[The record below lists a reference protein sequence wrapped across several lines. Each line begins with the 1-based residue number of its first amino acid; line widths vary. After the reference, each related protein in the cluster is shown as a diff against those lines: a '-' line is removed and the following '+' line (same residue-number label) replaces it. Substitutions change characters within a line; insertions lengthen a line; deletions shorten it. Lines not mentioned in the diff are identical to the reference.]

1 MFINLPFIWR
11 ILLITLLIGSGLT
24 IFWGS
29 VHVKD
34 DHAALKKQFLDDMN
48 VRARTSRIRL
58 DNYVKLHHYSAELF
72 VTQKRFLTYL
82 EKTQPLNKD
91 DGILVHKK
99 TPSWFPDRSVQRSF
113 IKSHN
118 FLLLDSAG
126 EVRESYS
133 RRGREVPPELH
144 LRIKQQNTL
153 LLPTES
159 WFIKLQNS
167 LYLITSQSLE
177 KGGVKAWSRL
187 LLATEVDDEFLHN
200 SQGLLETIDL
210 FALINN
216 DTQSVMV
223 SSDLDTIPL
232 GVSIEALKEEY
243 LVGSEAFFDYGN
255 SDVIIKMVLLIPRN
269 DLQKLLD
276 KIDNKS
282 MKQVVLISTTF
293 VISFI
298 LLFYWFINNL
308 DMFTSKM
315 VSFSK
320 NKLGIDAPT
329 AAPGGPIERV
339 QNQFKLLSEAIL
351 QAREREKLT
360 QVQLAKSEMM
370 AALGDLV
377 AGVAHEINTPLGTGY
392 TSSSFLNGQTK
403 TLKTAFENQKLT
415 RSDLEAYLD
424 MATESTM
431 LIEKNLSRASDLIRS
446 FKMVAVDQGRN
457 DQREFDMKSYVE
469 EVLVNL
475 RPKWKRTNH
484 KVKLNC
490 LEDFSVNSYP
500 GAISQIIT
508 NLIVNS
514 LDHGFKEQKDGCI
527 NIDIS
532 RQKHQEEMIFLRYW
546 DNGCGMSQEGVNK
559 VFEPFFTTAR
569 DQGGSGLGMHIV
581 YNLVNQALN
590 GTIECQSKPG
600 EGVVFEILFPAKIP
614 KREIEQIN

>member
-1 MFINLPFIWR
+1 VFINLPFIWR
-11 ILLITLLIGSGLT
+11 IFLITLLLGSGLT

-29 VHVKD
+29 VNVKG
-34 DHAALKKQFLDDMN
+34 DHEALKKQFLDEMN

-72 VTQKRFLTYL
+72 IIQKRFLAYL
-82 EKTQPLNKD
+82 EDTKPLKN
-91 DGILVHKK
+91 GVESLVHKK
-99 TPSWFPDRSVQRSF
+99 TPPWFPDRSIQRTF
-113 IKSHN
+113 IKSHH
-118 FLLLDSAG
+118 FLLLDSTG
-126 EVRESYS
+126 LVRESYS
-133 RRGREVPPELH
+133 RRGREIPQELKQ
-144 LRIKQQNTL
+144 RIKQQNTL
-153 LLPTES
+153 MLPTES

-177 KGGVKAWSRL
+177 KGGNSAWSRL
-187 LLATEVDDEFLHN
+187 LLATELDDEFIHA
-200 SQGLLETIDL
+200 SQGLLETADL
-210 FALINN
+210 FALLDNE
-216 DTQSVMV
+216 TQKVIV
-223 SSDLDTIPL
+223 SSDLEFIPVGSSVEVL
-232 GVSIEALKEEY
+232 EKEY
-243 LVGSEAFFDYGN
+243 LIGAEAFFDYGN
-255 SDVIIKMVLLIPRN
+255 SDVILKMVLLIPRH

-276 KIDNKS
+276 QVDNKS

-293 VISFI
+293 IATFI
-298 LLFYWFINNL
+298 LVFYWFINNL
-308 DMFTSKM
+308 DIFTRKM

-351 QAREREKLT
+351 EAREREKLS

-392 TSSSFLNGQTK
+392 TSSSYLNGQTK
-403 TLKTAFENQKLT
+403 TVKAAFENQKLT
-415 RSDLEAYLD
+415 RSDLASYMD
-424 MATESTM
+424 MAAESTM
-431 LIEKNLSRASDLIRS
+431 LIEKNLSRASDLIHS

-457 DQREFDMKSYVE
+457 DQRIFDMKNYVE

-475 RPKWKRTNH
+475 RPKWKRTSH
-484 KVKLNC
+484 SIKLQC
-490 LEDFSVNSYP
+490 TEDISVNSFP

-514 LDHGFKEQKDGCI
+514 LNHAFKEQEEGCI
-527 NIDIS
+527 NIEIS
-532 RQKHQEEMIFLRYW
+532 KQGQVVLFRYR
-546 DNGCGMSQEGVNK
+546 DDGCGMSEDGVNR

-581 YNLVNQALN
+581 YNLVTQALN
-590 GTIECQSKPG
+590 GRIECRSTLG
-600 EGVVFEILFPAKIP
+600 EGVVFEIIFPATIP
-614 KREIEQIN
+614 KKEIEQSV